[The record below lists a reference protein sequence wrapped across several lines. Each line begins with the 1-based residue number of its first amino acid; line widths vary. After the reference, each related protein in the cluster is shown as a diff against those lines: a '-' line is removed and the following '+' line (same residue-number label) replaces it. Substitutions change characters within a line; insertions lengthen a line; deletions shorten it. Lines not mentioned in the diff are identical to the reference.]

1 MGVSNEK
8 RCKIESVIKRYY
20 CKYVVLWASVYC
32 FMGVRILFY
41 GRAYIVLWASVY
53 CFMGE
58 RILFYGRA

>member
-1 MGVSNEK
+1 MGE
-8 RCKIESVIKRYY
+8 
-20 CKYVVLWASVYC
+20 
-32 FMGVRILFY
+32 RILFY